1 MYFLITHVC
10 TIVFRWDDEKNTFVR
25 DKRLDKKIPDN
36 YWIAFRRNYPDHVE
50 YREEEL
56 KK

>member
-10 TIVFRWDDEKNTFVR
+10 TIALGGMMRKTTFIR

-50 YREEEL
+50 FRAEEL
-56 KK
+56 RK